1 MDKSKP
7 VYQKLVDQQIA
18 VLRVVSYIIVVFMSL
33 LLLMVYSVFGIKQ
46 NLPAIMSLYIIG
58 VFFNIVLLFVHKKA
72 YLTYIILISIT
83 FVELSALILAT
94 GGILSP
100 IVLVLITLPWF
111 AFYTSR
117 KQGRIWFVICFLA
130 IIVIYRA
137 SYFGLPVTNFV
148 AENYRT
154 IFLLI
159 IVLFVLVLTSVYML
173 LVKQDISNS
182 HKAISFKKKEL
193 EEQTERMDNLI
204 MLFNYTDELMCVVNI
219 ETMVFVEVNPMFK
232 LLLGYELSELRGESV
247 KKVLKDSSLPT
258 LSALKDGEKTS
269 FDSPVL
275 CKNGEQKI
283 VNWLATVR
291 GGKLYIYGR
300 SSSK

>member
-58 VFFNIVLLFVHKKA
+58 VFVNIVLLFVHKKA

-182 HKAISFKKKEL
+182 HKSISFKKKEL